1 MKSPARKPA
10 KKSPTR
16 KKPAAKA
23 KAKKS
28 PARKTVPAATNAKA
42 AGLYSAAAAH
52 LPKTR
57 RGNGGRT

>member
-1 MKSPARKPA
+1 MKSPARKP
-10 KKSPTR
+10 
-16 KKPAAKA
+16 
-23 KAKKS
+23 AKKS